1 LLTIGI
7 GTAFAESSK
16 AGANTDGYFDFE
28 ENLRQIYAEIE
39 RKWAEIEETSRAS
52 SVQTFYVYEQY
63 GLTYKKETDRLYYN
77 GELVRYFED
86 NQATD
91 GTFRGTVKPGVDGNI
106 DVHAVRNSAGKL
118 TGVEPYNQADFNA
131 RTLKIRNAN
140 GNASV
145 SGGR

>member
-1 LLTIGI
+1 M
-7 GTAFAESSK
+7 
-16 AGANTDGYFDFE
+16 
-28 ENLRQIYAEIE
+28 
-39 RKWAEIEETSRAS
+39 S
-52 SVQTFYVYEQY
+52 SVQTFSVYEQY

-91 GTFRGTVKPGVDGNI
+91 GKFRGTVKPGVDGNI

-131 RTLKIRNAN
+131 RTLKIRNEN